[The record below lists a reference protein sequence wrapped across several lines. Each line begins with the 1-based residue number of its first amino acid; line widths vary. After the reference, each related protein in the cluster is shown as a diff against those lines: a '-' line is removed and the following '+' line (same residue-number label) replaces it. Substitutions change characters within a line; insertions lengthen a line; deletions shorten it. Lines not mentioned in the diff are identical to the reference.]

1 MRDPFLGGRD
11 LLRALDELLV
21 VDRARFVQ
29 LVQPGE
35 LVARRGRRARRC
47 RHGSRSRRELL
58 QSLAPQRDNSE
69 RDQSAEEQD
78 PPPGA
83 QRVRATPEDQQQI
96 DEADGSPDDSLP
108 LVQDRSEPL

>member
-1 MRDPFLGGRD
+1 MGVPTRSGSCMPDRFLRGRD

-35 LVARRGRRARRC
+35 LAARGCRARRC
-47 RHGSRSRRELL
+47 RHGYRSRRKLW
-58 QSLAPQRDNSE
+58 QSLAPE
-69 RDQSAEEQD
+69 RDDSCRDQGAEEQD

-83 QRVRATPEDQQQI
+83 QRVRATPEDQEEV
-96 DEADGSPDDSLP
+96 DEADGSP
-108 LVQDRSEPL
+108 